1 MLDRKL
7 IRNIEKSIGYSFY
20 DKELLSQ
27 AITHS
32 SHDQYV
38 NYEKLE
44 FLGDSVLQII
54 ISRFLFDK
62 HHYLSEGE
70 MTVTRAYAV
79 CGETLGRAGSEMQLD
94 KYIFIGSSGK
104 KKKINKNKSVLAD
117 VFESLTAAIYLD
129 SGFEKAEEFV
139 LEKLARYINEY
150 VNSGDNKD
158 YKTKLQHITQ
168 DLFSDEPRYEMKGEK
183 GPAHDRTF
191 SVDVYVNGIYC
202 GKGKGKSK
210 KKAQQ
215 NAAMN
220 ALKKYDKRGSF

>member
-1 MLDRKL
+1 
-7 IRNIEKSIGYSFY
+7 
-20 DKELLSQ
+20 
-27 AITHS
+27 
-32 SHDQYV
+32 
-38 NYEKLE
+38 
-44 FLGDSVLQII
+44 
-54 ISRFLFDK
+54 
-62 HHYLSEGE
+62 
-70 MTVTRAYAV
+70 
-79 CGETLGRAGSEMQLD
+79 MQLD

-104 KKKINKNKSVLAD
+104 KKKINKNRSVLAD

-129 SGFEKAEEFV
+129 SGLEKAEEFV

-168 DLFSDEPRYEMKGEK
+168 ELFNEEPRYELRSEK

-191 SVDVYVNGIYC
+191 SIDVYVNENHC

-210 KKAQQ
+210 KKAKQD
-215 NAAMN
+215 AALN

>member
-1 MLDRKL
+1 MLDRKF
-7 IRNIEKSIGYSFY
+7 IRNIEKSIGYSFF
-20 DKELLSQ
+20 DKELLTQ

-32 SHDQYV
+32 SHDQYA

-54 ISRFLFDK
+54 ISRFLFDR

-79 CGETLGRAGSEMQLD
+79 CGETLGRAGSDMQLD

-129 SGFEKAEEFV
+129 SGLEKAEEFV

-168 DLFSDEPRYEMKGEK
+168 DLFSEEPRYELRGEK

-191 SVDVYVNGIYC
+191 SIDVYVNGNYC

-215 NAAMN
+215 DAAMN

>member
-1 MLDRKL
+1 MVDRKF
-7 IRNIEKSIGYSFY
+7 IRNLEKSIGYSFF
-20 DKELLSQ
+20 DKELLIQ

-32 SHDQYV
+32 SHDQHA

-54 ISRFLFDK
+54 ISNFLFER
-62 HHYLSEGE
+62 HNYLSEGE

-79 CGETLGRAGSEMQLD
+79 CGETLGQAGNGMQLD

-117 VFESLTAAIYLD
+117 VFESLTAAIYIDGGL
-129 SGFEKAEEFV
+129 EKAEEFV
-139 LEKLARYINEY
+139 LGKLACYLSEYI
-150 VNSGDNKD
+150 NSGDNKD
-158 YKTKLQHITQ
+158 YKTKLQHLTQ
-168 DLFSDEPRYEMKGEK
+168 ELFGKEPRYKLRGEK

-191 SVDVYVNGIYC
+191 SIEVYVNEKQC

-215 NAAMN
+215 SAALN
-220 ALKKYDKRGSF
+220 ALSKYDRKGAF

>member
-1 MLDRKL
+1 MDYRYITNL
-7 IRNIEKSIGYSFY
+7 EKIIKYSFY
-20 DKELLSQ
+20 DKDLLIR
-27 AITHS
+27 AVTHS
-32 SHDQYV
+32 SHNANS

-54 ISRFLFDK
+54 ISSYLYDK

-79 CGETLGRAGSEMQLD
+79 CGETLGMAAGDMNLD
-94 KYIFIGSSGK
+94 KYILIGSSGK
-104 KKKINKNKSVLAD
+104 KKKINKNQSVLAD
-117 VFESLTAAIYLD
+117 VFEAVTAAIYLD

-139 LEKLARYINEY
+139 LEKLTGYLNEY
-150 VNSGDNKD
+150 IESGDNKD

-168 DLFSDEPRYEMKGEK
+168 ELYTKEPQYVLKSEK
-183 GPAHDRTF
+183 GPAHDRIF
-191 SVDVYVNGIYC
+191 NVDVMVNGKHS

-210 KKAQQ
+210 KRAQQ

-220 ALKKYDKRGSF
+220 ALKKYMRKGCF

>member
-1 MLDRKL
+1 MLDRKF
-7 IRNIEKSIGYSFY
+7 IGNIEKAIDYSFF
-20 DKELLSQ
+20 DKELLMQ

-32 SHDQYV
+32 SHDQHH

-79 CGETLGRAGSEMQLD
+79 CGETLCRASSEMQLD

-129 SGFEKAEEFV
+129 SGLEEAEKFI
-139 LEKLARYINEY
+139 L
-150 VNSGDNKD
+150 
-158 YKTKLQHITQ
+158 
-168 DLFSDEPRYEMKGEK
+168 
-183 GPAHDRTF
+183 
-191 SVDVYVNGIYC
+191 
-202 GKGKGKSK
+202 
-210 KKAQQ
+210 KA
-215 NAAMN
+215 
-220 ALKKYDKRGSF
+220 F

>member
-1 MLDRKL
+1 MLDRKS

-20 DKELLSQ
+20 DKELLAQ

-54 ISRFLFDK
+54 VSRFLFDS

-79 CGETLGRAGSEMQLD
+79 CGETLGLVAADMSLD
-94 KYIFIGSSGK
+94 KYISIGSSGK
-104 KKKINKNKSVLAD
+104 KKRINRNKSVLAD
-117 VFESLTAAIYLD
+117 VFESMTAAIYLD
-129 SGFEKAEEFV
+129 GGFEKAEEFV
-139 LEKLARYINEY
+139 LSKLARYVNEY
-150 VNSGDNKD
+150 INSGDNKD
-158 YKTKLQHITQ
+158 YKTKLQHVSQEIFGT
-168 DLFSDEPRYEMKGEK
+168 EPRYELKGEK

-191 SVDVYVNGIYC
+191 SVEVYVNNKFS
-202 GKGKGKSK
+202 GKGKGRSK

-215 NAAMN
+215 SAAMN
-220 ALKKYDKRGSF
+220 ALKKYSKRGSF